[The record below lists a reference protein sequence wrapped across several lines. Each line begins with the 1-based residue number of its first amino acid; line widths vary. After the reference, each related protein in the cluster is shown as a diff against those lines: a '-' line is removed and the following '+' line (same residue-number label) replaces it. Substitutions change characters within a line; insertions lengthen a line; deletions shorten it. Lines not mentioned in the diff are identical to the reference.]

1 MASDQTNLGIFGEGI
16 LAKHCGRNITSKFY
30 NTSIDDAV
38 LLTES
43 QMANVALKNTIE
55 FLFFLLLSVSLQTI
69 LTIYIRYMQR
79 CCGFCDSGNDVG
91 CRKRLIARSKCA
103 NIIRYFLYTWTIIL
117 CLVVLAHFISGIY
130 HYYSFVN
137 DNVHFDV
144 KAMFMEEN
152 IKFEYCDSVW
162 GYCGTDITREHCHI
176 AGIGNIACPALFDD
190 QEGSIYLPFYTEDAA
205 ESVCSWVF
213 YLLIPSNAAIFQYS
227 ILTSF
232 ILFDTVAFF
241 AIISV
246 LSVLAGCFCVTYS
259 WIMCWFGCCCD
270 CSGSCFPH
278 PPCVCDVSGGGCHWC
293 CDCCTDCTYCWYWW
307 CGVCPYGFIM
317 WFLLVSIS
325 AVLAL
330 VLILLFAIF
339 ETVIGIVMALIFLV
353 TVMLITGS
361 IFCPLSHCREVLMM
375 FIGSSIDS
383 MTGGDDGYDKVNK
396 KDTVELAV
404 TGTVKAKVAERS
416 KHTVGD
422 KIVYRRSYKKIREA
436 STDHYRANPDSYIKG
451 KIRSIDPNECQV
463 TVSLQFKTIRNE
475 PNPELRTVSTSQI
488 IRDPDDWDISVERV
502 VALLSGPDKRVKL
515 QKLKKIGSIISI
527 FGPLFMVLIIAMTQ
541 SLVSIFIIF
550 YAIDAV
556 PFFAWVYYKPIA
568 IGIYEY
574 METFVKFM
582 EHPEQII
589 GYLKYILSLSI
600 EWSSLF
606 DFSMKFESFKF
617 TVLFLRAILYTLIG
631 VMDALDYK
639 S

>member
-91 CRKRLIARSKCA
+91 CRKRFARSKCA

-117 CLVVLAHFISGIY
+117 CLVVLAHFISAIY

-232 ILFDTVAFF
+232 ILFDTVAF
-241 AIISV
+241 
-246 LSVLAGCFCVTYS
+246 LQL
-259 WIMCWFGCCCD
+259 
-270 CSGSCFPH
+270 FP
-278 PPCVCDVSGGGCHWC
+278 
-293 CDCCTDCTYCWYWW
+293 
-307 CGVCPYGFIM
+307 
-317 WFLLVSIS
+317 
-325 AVLAL
+325 
-330 VLILLFAIF
+330 
-339 ETVIGIVMALIFLV
+339 
-353 TVMLITGS
+353 
-361 IFCPLSHCREVLMM
+361 
-375 FIGSSIDS
+375 
-383 MTGGDDGYDKVNK
+383 
-396 KDTVELAV
+396 
-404 TGTVKAKVAERS
+404 
-416 KHTVGD
+416 
-422 KIVYRRSYKKIREA
+422 
-436 STDHYRANPDSYIKG
+436 
-451 KIRSIDPNECQV
+451 
-463 TVSLQFKTIRNE
+463 
-475 PNPELRTVSTSQI
+475 
-488 IRDPDDWDISVERV
+488 
-502 VALLSGPDKRVKL
+502 
-515 QKLKKIGSIISI
+515 
-527 FGPLFMVLIIAMTQ
+527 
-541 SLVSIFIIF
+541 F
-550 YAIDAV
+550 Y
-556 PFFAWVYYKPIA
+556 
-568 IGIYEY
+568 
-574 METFVKFM
+574 
-582 EHPEQII
+582 
-589 GYLKYILSLSI
+589 
-600 EWSSLF
+600 
-606 DFSMKFESFKF
+606 
-617 TVLFLRAILYTLIG
+617 LFLRGVFVLHIHGLCVGSDVVVIVPVRASHIHLVSVMCLVKVVIGAVTVALIVRIVGIGGVVYVRMALLCGSYWFQYLLYWHWFLFFC
-631 VMDALDYK
+631 LQSLK
-639 S
+639 Q